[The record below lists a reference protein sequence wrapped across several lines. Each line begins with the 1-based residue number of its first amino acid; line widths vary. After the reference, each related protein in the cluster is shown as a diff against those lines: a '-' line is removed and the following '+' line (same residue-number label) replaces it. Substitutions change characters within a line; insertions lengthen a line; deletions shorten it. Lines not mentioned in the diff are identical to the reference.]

1 MMRKY
6 QIVESL
12 VVGIGIIL
20 FLSLLSKAFYI
31 NKHIRINNA
40 YIWAPQNRFR
50 IDKQGYL
57 IRIDIKALSVI
68 KKGTKIAYLKVKSP
82 NVLSDRLLKI
92 LKSEQKQEL
101 EKINHITD
109 KLNYALKENGLRL
122 KNITQQLMF
131 ISDYLSKLLI
141 QDRIGKIKEHK
152 LNSLLLDFYRHNL
165 KKALITQKRLKRLY
179 KKGLISSFQAK
190 SKDAKILNIKKIVR
204 RLKKSMLSNSTL
216 SNGSINKIGKLPKN
230 IILQQ
235 AKTKIKNPKKI
246 SVSSNK
252 KIIIEK
258 KPEQYSY
265 ITSDTNGIVYKI
277 SAPVPSKVYPRDTLF
292 FFYKPKQMRI
302 IAYYHTTG
310 EIKKGADVTITIAG
324 QKIKGQIDEIYY
336 NNKAIDRNSTIKL
349 FIKPEAT
356 IAKYPLYTPVAV
368 DVKQSKWF

>member
-1 MMRKY
+1 MKKY
-6 QIVESL
+6 QIIESL
-12 VVGIGIIL
+12 VVGIVIIL

-68 KKGTKIAYLKVKSP
+68 KKGTKIAYLKIESP
-82 NVLSDRLLKI
+82 NVLSNRLLKI
-92 LKSEQKQEL
+92 LRSEQKRNL

-109 KLNYALKENGLRL
+109 KLNYALKENGLSL

-141 QDRIGKIKEHK
+141 RDRIGKIKEHK
-152 LNSLLLDFYRHNL
+152 LNSLLLDYYRHNL
-165 KKALITQKRLKRLY
+165 NKALITQKRLKRLY
-179 KKGLISSFQAK
+179 RKGLISSFQAK
-190 SKDAKILNIKKIVR
+190 SQDAKILNIKKIVR
-204 RLKKSMLSNSTL
+204 RLKKNMILSNSML
-216 SNGSINKIGKLPKN
+216 LNSSINKISKLPKN

-235 AKTKIKNPKKI
+235 TKIKNPKKI
-246 SVSSNK
+246 NVNSNK
-252 KIIIEK
+252 KIIAEK

-324 QKIKGQIDEIYY
+324 QKIKGRIDEIYY
-336 NNKAIDRNSTIKL
+336 NNKAIGRNSTIKL
-349 FIKPEAT
+349 FIKPETT

>member
-1 MMRKY
+1 MKKY

-12 VVGIGIIL
+12 VVGIIIIL

-68 KKGTKIAYLKVKSP
+68 KKGTKIAYLKVESP
-82 NVLSDRLLKI
+82 HVLSDRLLKI
-92 LKSEQKQEL
+92 LKSEQKREL
-101 EKINHITD
+101 EKIDRITD
-109 KLNYALKENGLRL
+109 KLNYALKENGWRL
-122 KNITQQLMF
+122 KNLTQQLMF
-131 ISDYLSKLLI
+131 ISDYLSKLLM
-141 QDRIGKIKEHK
+141 QDRIGKRKEHK

-204 RLKKSMLSNSTL
+204 RLKESMLSNS
-216 SNGSINKIGKLPKN
+216 SRNKISKLPKN

-235 AKTKIKNPKKI
+235 VKIKNSKKI
-246 SVSSNK
+246 NVSSNK
-252 KIIIEK
+252 KIIIGK

-265 ITSDTNGIVYKI
+265 IASDTDGIVYKI

-324 QKIKGQIDEIYY
+324 QKIKGQIDEISY
-336 NNKAIDRNSTIKL
+336 NSKATGINSAIKL
-349 FIKPEAT
+349 FIKPETT
-356 IAKYPLYTPVAV
+356 IAKYPLYTPVIV

>member
-68 KKGTKIAYLKVKSP
+68 KKGTKIAYLKVESP

-92 LKSEQKQEL
+92 LKNEQKQEL
-101 EKINHITD
+101 EKIDHITD

-141 QDRIGKIKEHK
+141 RDRIGKIKEHK

-204 RLKKSMLSNSTL
+204 RLKESMLSNSTL
-216 SNGSINKIGKLPKN
+216 SNSSRNKIGKLPKN

-235 AKTKIKNPKKI
+235 VKIKNSKKI

-252 KIIIEK
+252 KIITGK
-258 KPEQYSY
+258 KPERYSY

-292 FFYKPKQMRI
+292 FFYKPKQIRI

-336 NNKAIDRNSTIKL
+336 NNKATDKNNTIKL
-349 FIKPEAT
+349 FIKPETT